1 MNAGSGGQAGFAVA
15 VEVGDGALP
24 GTGDQQE
31 AQQQRRQEES
41 QHAVGLQQE
50 VAGVGLPQQQRQHA
64 QVHQHR
70 PAPAPRTAEVRAEGD
85 ATRAQV
91 EAPAKVE
98 VERDVEEGQLWGRRG
113 KKKKEEKIAVVID
126 YRQ

>member
-1 MNAGSGGQAGFAVA
+1 M
-15 VEVGDGALP
+15 EVGDGALP
-24 GTGDQQE
+24 GTVDQQE
-31 AQQQRRQEES
+31 AQQQCPGAHGRQEES

-126 YRQ
+126 YGQ